1 MTHMIA
7 VPNGVVPCTSF
18 IRTCTYIS
26 VQVIVQMTKLCTGC
40 NFSSCVCFVIRG
52 DEVMREKKSRRL
64 DSMKSGTHEI
74 LHDKK
79 FFVISNSGPNH
90 FFR

>member
-7 VPNGVVPCTSF
+7 VPNGVVPCTSC
-18 IRTCTYIS
+18 TYMCTYIS

-52 DEVMREKKSRRL
+52 DEVMREKKAADL
-64 DSMKSGTHEI
+64 TA
-74 LHDKK
+74 
-79 FFVISNSGPNH
+79 
-90 FFR
+90 